1 MIKPVGKCVT
11 MEKPKTYSLEGV
23 RPVIDPT
30 AYVHPTAV
38 LIGDAIVGPRCYV
51 GPGAVMRGDFGRVV
65 MEEGSNL
72 QDNCIMHAFPGM
84 DCVIEVDGH
93 IGHGAILHG
102 CRVKRNALVG
112 MNSVVMDGAII
123 GDSAMVA
130 AMAFVKAGFEVPD
143 GMLAAGTPAKILRAL
158 SDKEI
163 AWKEEGTRDY
173 QRLSE
178 RCHAT
183 LTLCDPLTEVEQ
195 DRPKLSAGESIPL
208 FQTKR
213 E

>member
-1 MIKPVGKCVT
+1 MSMQPR
-11 MEKPKTYSLEGV
+11 TYSLEGV
-23 RPVIDPT
+23 RPVIHPT
-30 AYVHPTAV
+30 AFVHPTAV

-51 GPGAVMRGDFGRVV
+51 GPGAAMRGDFGRVM

-102 CRVKRNALVG
+102 CRVSRNALVG
-112 MNSVVMDGAII
+112 MNSVVMDGAVI

-130 AMAFVKAGFEVPD
+130 AMAFVKAGFEVPPR
-143 GMLAAGTPAKILRAL
+143 MLAAGTPAKILREL
-158 SDKEI
+158 SDAEI
-163 AWKEEGTRDY
+163 TWKEEGTRDY

-178 RCHAT
+178 RCHAS
-183 LTLCDPLTEVEQ
+183 LEECEPLSEVETG
-195 DRPKLSAGESIPL
+195 RPRLDAGDSIPL
-208 FQTKR
+208 FQKKGG
-213 E
+213 

>member
-1 MIKPVGKCVT
+1 MSDDRL
-11 MEKPKTYSLEGV
+11 KPKTYSIEGV
-23 RPVIDPT
+23 RPIIHPT
-30 AYVHPTAV
+30 AFVHPTAV
-38 LIGDAIVGPRCYV
+38 LIGDAVVGPNCYV
-51 GPGAVMRGDFGRVV
+51 GPGASMRGDFGRVI

-112 MNSVVMDGAII
+112 MNSVVMDGAVI

-143 GMLAAGTPAKILRAL
+143 RMLAAGTPAKILRAL
-158 SDKEI
+158 TDQEV

-173 QRLSE
+173 QRLVIRS
-178 RCHAT
+178 HASFQE
-183 LTLCDPLTEVEQ
+183 CDPLTEEEA
-195 DRPKLSAGESIPL
+195 DRPKLDAGASVPL
-208 FQTKR
+208 FVKKAT
-213 E
+213 

>member
-1 MIKPVGKCVT
+1 
-11 MEKPKTYSLEGV
+11 
-23 RPVIDPT
+23 
-30 AYVHPTAV
+30 
-38 LIGDAIVGPRCYV
+38 
-51 GPGAVMRGDFGRVV
+51 MRGDFGRVV
-65 MEEGSNL
+65 MEEGSNR

-158 SDKEI
+158 SEKEI
-163 AWKEEGTRDY
+163 AWKEEGTKDY

-183 LTLCDPLTEVEQ
+183 LTLCDPLAEVEQ
-195 DRPKLSAGESIPL
+195 NRPKLSAGESIPL

-213 E
+213 K